1 MYRTSPFWR
10 GQSIHDIAFSV
21 NENGPIRFHK
31 WRKSV
36 NGTMSPLK

>member
-1 MYRTSPFWR
+1 MYSTSPFWR
-10 GQSIHDIAFSV
+10 GQSIHNIAFSV
-21 NENGPIRFHK
+21 NANGPIRFHK